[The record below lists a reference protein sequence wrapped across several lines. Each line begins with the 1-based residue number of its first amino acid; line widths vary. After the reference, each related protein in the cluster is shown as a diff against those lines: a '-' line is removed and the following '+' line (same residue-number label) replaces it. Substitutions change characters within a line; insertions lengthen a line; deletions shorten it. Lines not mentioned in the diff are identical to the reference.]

1 MERRRFIKFIGTGAV
16 ATPLLTISSLAQA
29 GKKSKQLPATVPGQ
43 VLTAQAWNDLVNKV
57 NEISEQV
64 L

>member
-16 ATPLLTISSLAQA
+16 ATPLLTISALAQT
-29 GKKSKQLPATVPGQ
+29 GRKPKELPTAVHGQ
-43 VLTAQAWNDLVNKV
+43 VLTSQSWNDLVSRV
-57 NEISEQV
+57 NQISEQV